1 MGDNSGS
8 LSLRWQFASVT
19 SPCMAKQRPDAD
31 RRVRQCEKFARLLRL
46 LRLLLG
52 HGRWNARAL
61 AQELGCS
68 IRTLHRDLNV
78 LTMSGVPITYDRH
91 GESYSVPATYR
102 FPRLEQL
109 PLAAPGQQAIREAS
123 SAAQKVIATVEQ
135 LGAQLR
141 LFCDAMQKIDPAR

>member
-1 MGDNSGS
+1 
-8 LSLRWQFASVT
+8 
-19 SPCMAKQRPDAD
+19 MAKQRPDAD

-52 HGRWNARAL
+52 HGRWNARAR

-68 IRTLHRDLNV
+68 VRTMHRDLNV
-78 LTMSGVPITYDRH
+78 LTMSGVPIIYDRPT
-91 GESYSVPATYR
+91 ESSAVSGTYR

-109 PLAAPGQQAIREAS
+109 PLAAPGQQVMRDVR

-135 LGAQLR
+135 LGA
-141 LFCDAMQKIDPAR
+141 